1 MHSNLFNCLVF
12 NKIMSQILWNPSD
25 ERKNSALIT
34 DFINKLPKDF
44 ESYFDLHKWSIDNLE
59 DFWSEFWKFSG
70 IKYSKNYDSVLSN
83 PVMPGAKWF
92 IGSELNYA
100 QNLLSGNPEQVAII
114 STGENRKDQSFTFQ
128 DLNTAVSQAQ
138 TGLEN
143 LGVQKGS
150 RVAAFVPNCI
160 ESIILMLATS
170 ASGAIWTSCSPDF
183 GSQGVIDRFGQVEP
197 SILIVSNGY
206 SYNGKIFPLDDKI
219 NGVIDNITSIQ
230 NIICIDF
237 VDISC
242 NLNHKSVI
250 SYKDLLANESLTPD
264 FVQVPFDHPLYIMY
278 SSGTTGPP
286 KSIVHGAGGT
296 LIQHLKEHQLQ
307 CDIQAGKDRLFWFTT
322 CGWMMWNWLV
332 SALASGATIVLYDG
346 SPSYPNLGHLW
357 NMVERTKITHFG
369 TSPKFLSACSNIDL
383 IPKDIS
389 DLSSLKS
396 VLSTGS
402 PLVSEQYDWVYDNVN
417 SDIQLSSI
425 SGGTDIIGCFL
436 AGSPIL
442 PVYRGE
448 IQCAQLGMDVQA
460 WNESGEYI
468 IGESGELVCTKPFPS
483 MPLKFWNDD
492 NNQKYH
498 AAYFED
504 FSNVW
509 THGDYV
515 EITENGGAI
524 ISGRSDTTLN
534 PGGVRIGTAEIYR
547 SVENIPEIRDA
558 IVIGRPNAGD
568 VEVVLFVKLSKGNK
582 LDIILKDQI
591 KVLIRSKNTP
601 RHVPKYIFEV
611 KDIPYTISGK
621 KVEKAVLSTILGKKI
636 KNKDALANPS
646 SLEEYS
652 NFKF

>member
-1 MHSNLFNCLVF
+1 M
-12 NKIMSQILWNPSD
+12 LWNPSD

-34 DFINKLPKDF
+34 DFMNKLPIDF
-44 ESYFDLHKWSIDNLE
+44 ESYFDLHKWSVANLE
-59 DFWSEFWKFSG
+59 TFWSEFWEYSG
-70 IKYSKNYDSVLSN
+70 IIYSKKYDSVLSN

-92 IGSELNYA
+92 LGSELNYA
-100 QNLLSGNPEQVAII
+100 QNLLSGNPDQVAII
-114 STGENRKDQSFTFQ
+114 STGENRQDQNFTFK
-128 DLNTAVSQAQ
+128 DINVAVSKAQ

-150 RVAAFVPNCI
+150 RVAAFVPNCV
-160 ESIILMLATS
+160 ESIVLMLATS
-170 ASGAIWTSCSPDF
+170 ACGAIWTSCSPDF
-183 GSQGVIDRFGQVEP
+183 GSQGAIDRFGQVEP

-206 SYNGKIFPLDDKI
+206 SYNGKIFPLDEKI
-219 NGVIDNITSIQ
+219 NGVINKIDSIQ

-237 VDISC
+237 VDVNC
-242 NLNHKSVI
+242 TLNHESVI
-250 SYKDLLANESLTPD
+250 SYNELLSNNSLTPN

-286 KSIVHGAGGT
+286 KSIVHGVGGT

-346 SPSYPNLGHLW
+346 SPSYPTLGHLW
-357 NMVERTKITHFG
+357 DMAERTKITHFG
-369 TSPKFLSACSNIDL
+369 TSPKFLSACSNIGL
-383 IPKDIS
+383 VPKDIS
-389 DLSSLKS
+389 DLSNLKS
-396 VLSTGS
+396 VLSTGA
-402 PLVSEQYDWVYDNVN
+402 PLVPEQYDWVYDNIK

-448 IQCAQLGMDVQA
+448 IQCVQLGMDVQS
-460 WNESGEYI
+460 WNDAGESI
-468 IGESGELVCTKPFPS
+468 IGESGELVCVKPFPS
-483 MPLKFWNDD
+483 MPVKFWND
-492 NNQKYH
+492 NNDKKYRS
-498 AAYFED
+498 AYFED
-504 FSNVW
+504 FDNVW

-515 EITENGGAI
+515 KITESGGAI

-547 SVENIPEIRDA
+547 SVENIPEISDA
-558 IVIGRPNAGD
+558 IVVGRPNADD
-568 VEVVLFVKLSKGNK
+568 VEIVLFIKLNEGIRLDSKLS
-582 LDIILKDQI
+582 DQI
-591 KVLIRSKNTP
+591 KTLIRLKNTP

-611 KDIPYTISGK
+611 RDIPYTISGK
-621 KVEKAVLSTILGKKI
+621 KVEKAILSVILGKKI
-636 KNKDALANPS
+636 KNKDALANPE
-646 SLEEYS
+646 SLKEYS
-652 NFKF
+652 NLQF